1 MVAYLLWRSWKIVS
15 HFTESEQVKNF
26 VVILLLIVWHG
37 YFLDIL
43 LNPFTSVKT
52 YLSKS
57 FLVYAHI
64 SFFWGGEGALLKYIF
79 WESNCTHVLNVF
91 FYYYYFL
98 FIPYGGC
105 SFSFKKIL
113 VTDQFN
119 IRLQFWL
126 NLGLGRVFVKSKERK
141 IQSNFIFLIFYLH
154 CWYTHTTITILYFLS

>member
-26 VVILLLIVWHG
+26 VVILLLIVGHG

-64 SFFWGGEGALLKYIF
+64 SFFWGGRGHF
-79 WESNCTHVLNVF
+79 WNTFFDRAIVPMFWMF
-91 FYYYYFL
+91 FYYHYYYL